1 MTRTRRLLELADM
14 GLVQLVIGG
23 GFIVASILAFVVTF
37 TLLGIS
43 PREPIGNDR
52 CTDRQDRVEK
62 RNGTVNAHRAR
73 AKRQSEPAPA
83 QK

>member
-1 MTRTRRLLELADM
+1 MTRIRRLLELADH
-14 GLVQLVIGG
+14 GLIQLVIGG

-62 RNGTVNAHRAR
+62 RNSTVMLTEQEQNANQNRA
-73 AKRQSEPAPA
+73 A

>member
-1 MTRTRRLLELADM
+1 MTRTRRLIELADH
-14 GLVQLVIGG
+14 GLVQLIVGG
-23 GFIVASILAFVVTF
+23 GFIVASILAFVITF

-62 RNGTVNAHRAR
+62 RNGTVMLTEQEQNANQNRA
-73 AKRQSEPAPA
+73 A

>member
-1 MTRTRRLLELADM
+1 MTRIRRLLELADH

-52 CTDRQDRVEK
+52 CTDRQDQGACHFLPSAEK
-62 RNGTVNAHRAR
+62 SEGDC
-73 AKRQSEPAPA
+73 EPA
-83 QK
+83 

>member
-1 MTRTRRLLELADM
+1 MTRTRRLIELADH
-14 GLVQLVIGG
+14 GLVQLAIGG
-23 GFIVASILAFVVTF
+23 GFIVASILAFVITF

-62 RNGTVNAHRAR
+62 RNGTVMLTEQEQNANQNRA
-73 AKRQSEPAPA
+73 A